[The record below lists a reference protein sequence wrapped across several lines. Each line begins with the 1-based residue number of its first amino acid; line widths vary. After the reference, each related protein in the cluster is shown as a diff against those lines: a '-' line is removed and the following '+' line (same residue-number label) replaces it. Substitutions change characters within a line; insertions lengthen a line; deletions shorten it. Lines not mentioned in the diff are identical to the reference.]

1 MAVFIQ
7 SLDMCCIIKYF
18 LFQFSPIYSLGPPW
32 PPLDEPMEC
41 DNDETF
47 ENLARFLEKRINTR
61 NTLVADHKEQS
72 EFASIAQKGISVIY
86 SSQTR

>member
-1 MAVFIQ
+1 MVDFIQ
-7 SLDMCCIIKYF
+7 SLSLCCIIKYF

-32 PPLDEPMEC
+32 PPLDDAMEC
-41 DNDETF
+41 DDDETF

-72 EFASIAQKGISVIY
+72 EFASIAQKGIPVTY